1 MELKHLIIAAIV
13 ANAAKSGR
21 PAAPGSSPALTIAVP
36 EDARPSYGA
45 FASLTNC
52 LESPPALCRE
62 DRKKTTSAVFHL
74 LTRFFFAVPLPAT
87 VVSAHLGECFGNT
100 CLGYVMAPAR
110 HPGWRKMQPVADS
123 ARGSTEFSGIRAG
136 WRCTALG
143 PCGTAS
149 PTAPVIGRRTDKV
162 LNRRPCGVHGRSVDS
177 SS

>member
-21 PAAPGSSPALTIAVP
+21 PAAPGSTPALTIAIP

-45 FASLTNC
+45 FASLTKC

-74 LTRFFFAVPLPAT
+74 LIPILFAVPLPAT
-87 VVSAHLGECFGNT
+87 VVSAHSDECFGNT

-110 HPGWRKMQPVADS
+110 N
-123 ARGSTEFSGIRAG
+123 RAG
-136 WRCTALG
+136 EKCNPLRIQRAAAPNFQGYVQGGDVQPSDRVAPNPPQRPTQRAMSGQGPEQTPWWR
-143 PCGTAS
+143 P
-149 PTAPVIGRRTDKV
+149 RTT
-162 LNRRPCGVHGRSVDS
+162 G
-177 SS
+177 